1 MIYDVETGIP
11 LYTKTL
17 SANIHDSRVFGI
29 LFKHVRTK
37 FNIADNA
44 KFLADS
50 AYDST
55 KIYETL
61 RYYNITPVIAINR
74 RSHYKL
80 SKPKDKDYRKRAAIE
95 RFNSLLKMKMNLLYV
110 RFNGLQSV
118 TAHVSSCIFGYL
130 LKYIL

>member
-55 KIYETL
+55 KIYGIL

-80 SKPKDKDYRKRAAIE
+80 SKPKDKE
-95 RFNSLLKMKMNLLYV
+95 
-110 RFNGLQSV
+110 
-118 TAHVSSCIFGYL
+118 
-130 LKYIL
+130 

>member
-1 MIYDVETGIP
+1 VIYDVETGIP

-55 KIYETL
+55 KIYGIL
-61 RYYNITPVIAINR
+61 RYYNITPVIATNGR
-74 RSHYKL
+74 GHYKS
-80 SKPKDKDYRKRAAIE
+80 SKPKDKEYGKRWAIE
-95 RFNSLLKMKMNLLYV
+95 RFFSKIKRKLNLLNN
-110 RFNGLQSV
+110 RFFELEKV
-118 TAHVSSCIFGYL
+118 YHFM
-130 LKYIL
+130 